1 MKFKLSIVLLAVA
14 VRLEKRGY
22 IDKSGNMAK
31 VSYYD
36 ADMSAEQSE

>member
-14 VRLEKRGY
+14 VRSEKSGY
-22 IDKSGNMAK
+22 IDKSRNMAK